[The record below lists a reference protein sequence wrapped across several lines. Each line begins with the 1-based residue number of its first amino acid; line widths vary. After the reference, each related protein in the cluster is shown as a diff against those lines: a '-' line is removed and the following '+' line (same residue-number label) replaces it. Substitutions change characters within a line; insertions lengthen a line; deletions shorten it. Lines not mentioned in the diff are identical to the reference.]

1 MHRVLAIIGRGVR
14 MAFRMIHTAD
24 WQIGKPFGNIPGDAG
39 AELRLQRIRTVER
52 IAALAR
58 DRAVDAVLVAG
69 DVFDSNEVSEK
80 TIVKT
85 LEALREFPGAWVF
98 LPGNHDAALAHSVW
112 TRRCAIGVPENV
124 LIADRPVPL
133 ACWGERAVV
142 LPAPLTR
149 RREAHDQTE
158 WFDSAATPEGAIRIG
173 LAHGSVAGRLPGS
186 AEANNE
192 IPAERAD
199 RARLD
204 YLALGDWHGQ
214 LRIAPRTWYSGTHE
228 PDRHRAN
235 KPGLVNLVEIAGP
248 GAPEQVE
255 SLAVGYYRWTR
266 RELELVDG
274 TCGEALAA
282 LEEFVDEP
290 RRYVVSLEIAGAI
303 SFAERHRLQTGL
315 KSWEARLHHLDVD
328 DNALADDPTADDL
341 DAIDT
346 AGFVRQAVSRLQ
358 AKAEDANDP
367 DADTAAMALRMM
379 FLHHRERH

>member
-1 MHRVLAIIGRGVR
+1 
-14 MAFRMIHTAD
+14 MAFRLIHTAD
-24 WQIGKPFGNIPGDAG
+24 WQIGKRFGNIPGDAG

-52 IAALAR
+52 IAELAQS
-58 DRAVDAVLVAG
+58 RAVDAVLVAG

-85 LEALREFPGAWVF
+85 LEALRAFAGTWVF

-112 TRRCAIGVPENV
+112 TRLRAMGMPENV
-124 LIADRPVPL
+124 VIADQPVPV
-133 ACWGERAVV
+133 ARWGETAVV

-149 RREAHDQTE
+149 RREARDQTE
-158 WFDSAATPEGAIRIG
+158 WFDAAATPEGAIRIG
-173 LAHGSVAGRLPGS
+173 LAHGSVAGRLPGT
-186 AEANNE
+186 ADATNE
-192 IPAERAD
+192 IPAERAE

-235 KPGLVNLVEIAGP
+235 KPGFVNLVEIAGP
-248 GAPEQVE
+248 DAPEQVE
-255 SLAVGYYRWTR
+255 PLSVGYYRWAR

-274 TCGEALAA
+274 TSGEALAA
-282 LEEFVDEP
+282 LEEFADEP
-290 RRYVVSLEIAGAI
+290 RRYLVSLCLAGAV
-303 SFAERHRLQTGL
+303 SFAERHRLEIGL
-315 KSWEARLHHLDVD
+315 KSWEARLHHLEVD
-328 DNALADDPTADDL
+328 DSALADEPTADDL

-346 AGFVRQAVSRLQ
+346 AGFVRLAVSRLQ

-367 DADTAAMALRMM
+367 DTDTAAMALRMM
-379 FLHHRERH
+379 FLHHREKRQ